1 MALVKVQITVK
12 HTGESV
18 QALFNP
24 EEYTINKDNN
34 FASQAIPGLSG
45 PLLQFVHGNMRT
57 LEMELFFDT
66 WDSPAPA
73 KRDVREL
80 TNRVVRLMEI
90 DPDLHAPPALRVS
103 WASLQFDCVLARV
116 SQKFIMFADDGR
128 PVRARLTTTFN
139 EFIDP
144 EREAKEVNRQ
154 TADFSKIHV
163 VTQGETLSGVAAKF
177 YDNPQMWRP
186 IAIAN
191 DLADPR
197 EISPGQSLRIPM
209 LPFIDPESGE
219 ALR

>member
-57 LEMELFFDT
+57 LDMELFFDT

-80 TNRVVRLMEI
+80 TNRVVRLMDI
-90 DPDLHAPPALRVS
+90 DPDLHAPPVLRVS
-103 WASLQFDCVLARV
+103 WASLQLDCVLARV

-191 DLADPR
+191 ELADPR
-197 EISPGQSLRIPM
+197 EISPGQSLRIPT

>member
-57 LEMELFFDT
+57 LDMELFFDT

-80 TNRVVRLMEI
+80 TNRVVRLMDI
-90 DPDLHAPPALRVS
+90 DPDLHAPPVLRVS
-103 WASLQFDCVLARV
+103 WASLQLDCVLARV

-163 VTQGETLSGVAAKF
+163 VAQGETLSGVAAKF

-191 DLADPR
+191 ELADPR
-197 EISPGQSLRIPM
+197 EISPGQSLRIPT